1 MIEAPPAILVIPC
14 FNEET
19 RLPFDVLAK
28 AARGPLALVM
38 VDDGST
44 DGTLQELKKLSS
56 LGLQVEVVAL
66 PRNLGKSHA
75 VREGILRAR
84 EIHPTADWFG
94 YWDADLSTPFDE
106 VDAMLRYEAGMA
118 GGYDA
123 IWCSRV
129 MRAGSEIQ
137 RTFHRHLFGRLFAT
151 AAGTLLGVRAYD
163 TQCGAKLFR
172 SEVVHEVFG
181 EPFLS
186 RWIFDVEIYLRLGH
200 ERILEYPMRTWRDV
214 PGSKVK
220 IVRESGRVLSDLLKL
235 RRRYGSK

>member
-1 MIEAPPAILVIPC
+1 MQTTLPVVLVIPC
-14 FNEET
+14 FNEAE
-19 RLPFDVLAK
+19 RLPMSSFDQAGK
-28 AARGPLALVM
+28 ASVQLVF

-44 DGTLQELKKLSS
+44 DQTLQRLQ
-56 LGLQVEVVAL
+56 GLADPNVEVVAL
-66 PRNLGKSHA
+66 PRNSGKANA
-75 VREGILRAR
+75 VREGVLRAR
-84 EIHPTADWFG
+84 ETHPTAEWIG

-106 VDAMLRYEAGMA
+106 VGAMLHYAAGASAM
-118 GGYDA
+118 YDA

-129 MRAGSEIQ
+129 MRAGSEID

-172 SEVVHEVFG
+172 REIVDEAFG

-200 ERILEYPMRTWRDV
+200 DRILEYPMRTWRDV

-235 RRRYGSK
+235 RRRYGYK

>member
-1 MIEAPPAILVIPC
+1 MNGAISTVLVVPC

-28 AARGPLALVM
+28 AACGPLALVM

-44 DGTLQELKKLSS
+44 DGTLHELKKFSS

-75 VREGILRAR
+75 VREGILRAV
-84 EIHPTADWFG
+84 EIHPDTEWVG
-94 YWDADLSTPFDE
+94 YWDADLSTPFEE
-106 VDAMLRYEAGMA
+106 VDAMLRYVAATPGVFGA
-118 GGYDA
+118 V
-123 IWCSRV
+123 WCSRV
-129 MRAGSEIQ
+129 MRAGSEID
-137 RTFHRHLFGRLFAT
+137 RAFHRHLFGRLFAT
-151 AAGTLLGVRAYD
+151 AAGMLLGVKAYD

-172 SEVVHEVFG
+172 REIVDEAFG

-200 ERILEYPMRTWRDV
+200 DRILEYPMRTWRDV